1 MASAEEYVSAE
12 SLAQINTES
21 FAQNVSNFRSM
32 LLKWEKEVEGGSFE
46 SQRAFVLLNEVS
58 ALQEIIT
65 SRIRAVGPRARELG
79 VPPEAVGETLEIY
92 RRVLVKIALKIA
104 AEVDFGSAA
113 AQQIVD
119 MAEAPDA
126 IPLIRELAGRI
137 KVSRVAFE
145 QLVKSPDAASLIA
158 PSFIQS
164 VMGIVQQMRDLG
176 ITGGAGAP
184 KQPPPS
190 SPNPPSGGDSGGDL
204 PRRVGILETK
214 VDKLADDI
222 SGIRSTLVR
231 MEELLKHSAMKAD
244 IARVEEKLVPL
255 ATKDSLARVEER
267 VSHMPTNAQMYVAGG
282 AALAAVMGVMAKG
295 FGWL

>member
-32 LLKWEKEVEGGSFE
+32 LLRWDKEVEGGSFA

-65 SRIRAVGPRARELG
+65 SRIRAAGPRARELG

-104 AEVDFGSAA
+104 AEVDFSSDA
-113 AQQIVD
+113 AQKIVD
-119 MAEAPDA
+119 LAETPGA
-126 IPLIRELAGRI
+126 IQPIKELAGRI
-137 KVSRVAFE
+137 KVSRVAFD
-145 QLVKSPDAASLIA
+145 QLVKSPEAASLIA
-158 PSFIQS
+158 PAFIQS

-176 ITGGAGAP
+176 ISGGNGAP

-190 SPNPPSGGDSGGDL
+190 NPNPPGGGDSGGDL
-204 PRRVGILETK
+204 PRRVGILESK
-214 VDKLADDI
+214 VDKLAEDV
-222 SGIRSTLVR
+222 SGIKSTLVR

-244 IARVEEKLVPL
+244 IARVEEKLASL
-255 ATKDSLARVEER
+255 ATKESLARVDER

>member
-32 LLKWEKEVEGGSFE
+32 LLRWEKEVDGGSFA

-65 SRIRAVGPRARELG
+65 SRIRAAGTRARELG

-104 AEVDFGSAA
+104 SEVDFSSDA
-113 AQQIVD
+113 AQRIVD

-126 IPLIRELAGRI
+126 IQPIKELAGRI
-137 KVSRVAFE
+137 KVSRVAFD

-176 ITGGAGAP
+176 ITGGADP
-184 KQPPPS
+184 KQPPPR
-190 SPNPPSGGDSGGDL
+190 NPTPAGGGDSGSDL

-214 VDKLADDI
+214 VDKIADDI
-222 SGIRSTLVR
+222 SGIKSTLVR

-255 ATKDSLARVEER
+255 ATKESLARVEER

>member
-32 LLKWEKEVEGGSFE
+32 LLRWEKEVEGGSFA

-65 SRIRAVGPRARELG
+65 SRIRAAGTRARELG

-92 RRVLVKIALKIA
+92 RRVLVKIALRIA
-104 AEVDFGSAA
+104 SEVDFRSDA
-113 AQQIVD
+113 AQRIVD

-126 IPLIRELAGRI
+126 IQPIKELAGRI
-137 KVSRVAFE
+137 KVSRVAFD

-176 ITGGAGAP
+176 ITGGDP
-184 KQPPPS
+184 KQPPPR
-190 SPNPPSGGDSGGDL
+190 NPASAGGGDSGGDL

-222 SGIRSTLVR
+222 SGIKSTLVR
-231 MEELLKHSAMKAD
+231 MEQLLKHSAMKAD
-244 IARVEEKLVPL
+244 IARLDGRIDQVNERLTHIP
-255 ATKDSLARVEER
+255 TK
-267 VSHMPTNAQMYVAGG
+267 AQMYVAGG
-282 AALAAVMGVMAKG
+282 TALAAVLGVMAKG